1 MAPLLLLAVAG
12 GAAGLGYCYYRG
24 TCSRSAKTEVKEDL
38 KRWEGEGGNVPAVET
53 PTPQVQPQSSHPPG
67 HAEVRH

>member
-24 TCSRSAKTEVKEDL
+24 TCSRGEKHAVKEDL
-38 KRWEGEGGNVPAVET
+38 KRWEGEGGNDPAVDT
-53 PTPQVQPQSSHPPG
+53 PTPQVIPQTSRPLG
-67 HAEVRH
+67 ETEMRH